1 MVANE
6 SKLPQIS
13 TTNTKNYLCLGV
25 SMLLIFSFFSYIPSS
40 VLLVYGQ
47 EPTLLGKAL
56 TPFYNREKVGGYGN
70 LETAVSNGTL
80 FQVWDQASPQTNKAD
95 IYFKVSFGD
104 GSATNNTKISNY
116 TDSIK
121 YADSDLV
128 ATSPQISLYP
138 QIAISNNTIWVA
150 WQSILPDNELGAI
163 VATHS
168 NDSGTTFS
176 EPVIIST
183 HPGKYYSEPEITVD
197 PVTGEVFYSF
207 LNSLGA
213 EDTCRHRC

>member
-1 MVANE
+1 MVAKTPKSIQMSIAN
-6 SKLPQIS
+6 I
-13 TTNTKNYLCLGV
+13 KNYLCLGISV
-25 SMLLIFSFFSYIPSS
+25 LLIFSFLSYIPSS
-40 VLLVYGQ
+40 IILVSGQ

-56 TPFYNREKVGGYGN
+56 NPFYNREKVGGYGN
-70 LETAVSNGTL
+70 LETAVSNNTL

-95 IYFKVSFGD
+95 IYFKIAFGN
-104 GSATNNTKISNY
+104 GSETNSTKISNY
-116 TDSIK
+116 ADTIK
-121 YADSDLV
+121 YADSQLV

-138 QIAISNNTIWVA
+138 QIAMSNNTIWIA

-163 VATHS
+163 VETHS
-168 NDSGTTFS
+168 NDFGITFS

-183 HPGKYYSEPEITVD
+183 HPGKYYSEPKITVD
-197 PVTGEVFYSF
+197 PVTGKIFFSF